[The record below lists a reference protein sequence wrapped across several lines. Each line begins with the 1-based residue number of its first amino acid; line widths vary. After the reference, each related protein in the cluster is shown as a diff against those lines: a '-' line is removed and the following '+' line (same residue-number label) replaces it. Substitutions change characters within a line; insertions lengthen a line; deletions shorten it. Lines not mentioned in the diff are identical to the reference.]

1 MIKKLLILSVVLI
14 MTSLESKS
22 QIRLPKNFK
31 CILGKGHPNESF
43 FTDGT
48 FTFKSYPWGHE
59 GLSGQEVVDVIEEG
73 CNYQIKFRKTKDNLY
88 WATGEVNGEYVYI
101 VIAEQMLEFKLS
113 SDTNDTQFSNY
124 SKWMLQQI
132 RKNISLN
139 KDNYFTDFNEKSCFS
154 ME

>member
-73 CNYQIKFRKTKDNLY
+73 SNYQIKFRKTKDNLF

-101 VIAEQMLEFKLS
+101 IIAEQMLEFKLS
-113 SDTNDTQFSNY
+113 SVTNDSQFSNY

-132 RKNISLN
+132 RKNIAS
-139 KDNYFTDFNEKSCFS
+139 KQDNYFTDFNEKGCFD